1 MVKVAESPQ
10 MAVPDPL
17 LETGKQQESSL
28 VHGCWLLIGKVEDVN
43 AEVTAFKPVEMIT

>member
-17 LETGKQQESSL
+17 LETAKQQESSL